1 MTTKHTTTHSPRSF
15 GAKILTLFTG
25 FAVLLREKLLINLQ
39 NIQLIRNSLKKL
51 LRCTFFVLVVIPVL
65 TLTNFIVVNPV
76 LASPDHQ
83 ISGSWTTFQAY
94 NNTLAAFTSNKRVNE
109 ITLGYESSYTFRDG
123 NDTNEYI
130 RLHIRASA
138 DTSGYRIKT
147 LVNGVH
153 AHTSVGT
160 VQDRTTPYGT
170 TTHPVTTGN
179 RCSGLNVRC
188 WEIRFNPDESAL
200 NGLARDKTVTIQFE
214 MQLDQGGHSHYY
226 TPELIIKR
234 TNSGAEWSSGSTGS
248 HTAQPTIT
256 DFSEQFGKITTYATG
271 SNLQFKSQLFDN
283 NTTAVETPLTKQEL
297 IDDWDGLE
305 WTKNT
310 TYGRWIVGNETDCSS
325 EAGNS
330 AGAKCYDVKFEPNNT
345 TLNAVSNKNIK
356 INLLSNELFNS
367 AVVDTQTLSYTFT
380 SKTETEISLGSGVS
394 NTEAI
399 VVVGGETSFPTTS
412 RTARIYQDSAHDLIV
427 EATEKRNT
435 HTGSPTIEPGN
446 KSTVSNS
453 IGFDSKTYGT
463 NFTYGKWYFE
473 EESSQ
478 NTVGDPVN
486 TDFENTT
493 RRIRFVPD
501 TNAIKAIG
509 PNNEH
514 KSELKITIKDGA
526 TVIATEIITIEL
538 SRPSGQILTIAAVN
552 STVDEGSSNAIF
564 EITST
569 QQTGQ
574 PFSLYYTVT
583 DPGGYVHPTNSPA
596 TIMFQNSYTD
606 RFTLPLRTSNNEDED
621 DNTVQIEIILNPSNS
636 GAYARGATRTAT
648 ITVKDI
654 DVPRISIRNAPD
666 TPSTLPAKFEIRSNI
681 EPKEPLEIRYRPKNI
696 ANQQGTVA
704 NYLDAG
710 LHNSIQ
716 VADPGIT
723 FESKTE
729 GVNTIYFASI
739 SIPTIEDTNNT
750 TGTISVD
757 LLDDTATEKTYRIS
771 TNTAD
776 NTKTAQ
782 IFDIPVPELSIKGSD
797 QTINEGDS
805 TTIEVTA
812 TVDPRRELTF
822 NYTPT
827 ATGSNFLK
835 IRDGKT
841 SGQPRTAKLTFTED
855 TTANPRVWT
864 ANIPI
869 ETIDADGLDSAHST
883 ITVVLDAPG
892 ANDKYTVTSV
902 ANEDRLAITVHD
914 DTKPV
919 IKITGDAPTLDQRVS
934 GIRYAEFPI
943 TTTITQT
950 NTPAPMMVKYMG
962 RATQNNFLDENLT
975 SLERTTEITFTG
987 SSPNFTATLN
997 VPVFDD
1003 RDATSGTFEVVL
1015 LANPTDYTL
1024 PNLDAEKKGSVTVHD
1039 ISYIDFNPK
1048 KDWHRGVAIDPIDGE
1063 IAYVYIRNSTTNYPR
1078 IEGKIRVLAVDDQ
1091 DLFFQVDTF
1100 LDDVLIDSTEKRMN
1114 PKDENGNHTFHTFV
1128 TPYGYYNQTQYWGN
1142 SGGHARNDW
1151 RFDPNDNAVNNLPP
1165 GSKVRVEINYEVST
1179 NVRKTL
1185 KINFLHNASVS
1196 WDSNS
1201 KETFAEV
1208 PNSANVGDPKTATIE
1223 SYYSDLTDFTFKSRI
1238 TDGAAT
1244 PTEAPLNLDAQAS
1257 VTGWTGDIY
1266 THDTNTTYGKW
1277 LLEDRQQTCETIAK
1291 CYNVRFE
1298 PNASAINAATDRTVK
1313 VELVITN
1320 TVHNEIDTLSF
1331 IINESNLTLSANTGH
1346 TNQINATT
1354 STTTLANIPGTASL
1368 NKLSSDSL
1376 IIEVNETTNNAG
1388 ALSANGMVRQ
1398 SIDNAEGFRS
1408 KEYGTNL
1415 NLGTWYFEESSLSP
1429 PANPIFRAEMRQFL
1443 FKPNLTNIK
1452 LIPASESRQSTLTVK
1467 INDGTNDIVT
1477 KKFTVTI
1484 HNVTKPVFSIEAVT
1498 SSINEG
1504 GTMQFKVT
1512 SDINP
1517 GTSTYEDVTY
1527 TPVNTEGDYLA
1538 STLDNV
1544 SQEVDLTFTSET
1556 VNGEEVWTETF
1567 DVALRAI
1574 DTTSTS
1580 PGKVTIT
1587 LDPITITN
1595 PADVIYLVAT
1605 TPDNAAEVTVNDAT
1619 PITITIAD
1627 APDTYAT
1634 KPAQFVLTASTQPYR
1649 PIVVKYTP
1657 GNVTGMALN
1666 QSQCGSL
1673 AICDSD
1679 PITFGPSAD
1688 DPTVSV
1694 GILSI
1699 PTIKSLNTQTSMINV
1714 FLRDNS
1720 DDTIYTTTGTRQA
1733 NTKVATISNITIPEI
1748 SIRTA
1753 ETSVDEGGDAT
1764 ITITSNVPLAA
1775 DRDVVIKFTPTNE
1788 VGNYLQSDSAD
1799 EDSGET
1805 RTETLRFTTTNN
1817 VHTATFDL
1825 ETRDADAFDAAH
1837 GRISLVLNPPG
1848 PTDLYT
1854 LRASPDD
1861 RINITVYDSIRPDLT
1876 LDTNASDV
1884 IGGVNAEFTIK
1895 SDRQPF
1901 APLDIK
1907 YTATESGT
1915 NFLAPNGYNPSDT
1928 RTGTVTF
1935 SGTSP
1940 NFTGT
1945 LSIPTQI
1952 DPSAPSGTITIELQ
1966 TDDKNYTIQ
1975 TATNEKSAQV
1985 VVRDP
1990 SFIKV
1995 LLSTPANP
2003 TVYDQSSRV
2012 IAITDLQATYPNM
2025 TAQTSALY
2033 ADRDNLEAVASI
2045 TVDGT
2050 TTSSNTLR
2058 ARHGNVQTN
2067 YGRWVLNDDWTEL
2080 TDGSGHATATARFE
2094 PNSTVIN
2101 NIAAGTIVTIALNL
2115 TVPTNVT
2122 STTTITIAHNTSVL
2136 WSDGEDTV
2144 REIPGTT
2151 ESNTR
2156 NEATITTFHTP
2167 VSELTFKSK
2176 LFDDSSIPSEVPLEK
2191 AEKVTEWNGQE
2202 WYADTTYGEWVIRA
2216 PVTCQTSAN
2225 CYDVR
2230 FLPKTTAID
2239 AISGKVVKLDLEVSI
2254 PASGQTEPFELDSLT
2269 YILDG
2274 NTVSI
2279 ALDPGSLNDIFVGGS
2294 TAALDDVTAIATIAR
2309 NTGYD
2314 VIPEVVETQNN
2325 AGTDLRTGN
2334 KGDMPNDHAG
2344 FDSYQY
2350 GTNLNY
2356 GSWYFAEDNISAPD
2370 VSVVDSGFHTIT
2382 RKVLFRPTVSALTN
2396 LTAGSTRK
2404 STLTLA
2410 VKDGS
2415 ETISTT
2421 TITITMRR
2429 VDKPVYTL
2437 TAASTSINE
2446 GEQLARLTIAV
2457 DRDPAGST
2465 VNLQYTPTQSAG
2477 AYLNVSPGASGLPRP
2492 VGTIATWTPTP
2503 GKDEWTAPLNVS
2515 LNARDNANNGDGTI
2529 SIALVNPGT
2538 SATYIANTTP
2548 VVLTILDQDIPEL
2561 SIVAPS
2567 VTWTANRRASGS
2579 SNLYPRQVYKQNNLN
2594 FTVNSTVA
2602 PKGGSIQMKFIPT
2615 NVTGGFLNPSGG
2627 ESGDQRTHT
2636 LRFNTSTSATLPVA
2650 FLNDPSVDEGQV
2662 KVQLVSE
2669 SGNARIFTLK
2679 SDGDDATATL
2689 RRMYIEATYS
2699 GKDSTTINI
2708 TNNGTYGNVNA
2719 RVRHRTNGGTGWGFR
2734 VRVFEN
2740 NSRIYASSLTG
2751 FFFGASPTGAV
2762 NQDTK
2767 YGRFIMKALTGTQ
2780 GQFKV
2785 RNDGVTFQPNS
2796 TAINRIPLGTIVR
2809 AEVHV
2814 WLTNYGLEPS
2824 GTDLHNYGKVRHVST
2839 IYIRHESS
2847 SDWAGG
2853 ARTSLTESKNSADIG
2868 NDKNGTITTFH
2879 DDTSEISFK
2888 VNLTEESAT
2897 PTEPTFTR
2905 EEHVGE
2911 WPEMEWTA
2919 QTTYGRW
2926 LVGNERECQT
2936 DGTCYDVRFK
2946 PNTTNISNLDNRR
2959 IKYELEM
2966 IVTESGQAGRTSA
2979 SLSYQITG
2987 DSLALTL
2994 NSGQTTVIKA
3004 SDGVTSYDD
3013 IGATA
3018 TAFKLKTDSFRIT
3031 TKETKSNDETDT
3043 GPGNEINQGITTPFQ
3058 SKTYGND
3065 LTYGSWYFELTGHTA
3080 TAYQPDSLFHTA
3092 IPRLLFRP
3100 KADAINNLNIGD
3112 VRYSTI
3118 TITTRRGNT
3127 DITSQTLT
3135 VAIFRTN
3142 KPTFSIEAVGSTA
3155 DEGGAAMFRVESDI
3169 NPGNTLYTL
3178 LYKAFNT
3185 TGAFLKASDGVHGA
3199 TRQEG
3204 LRFEETPPGSG
3215 TWTKTFSVNMK
3226 DLDTVD
3232 EAHGSVTVTLNPV
3245 TLTTPGGT
3253 YTTAL
3258 APANSA
3264 TVTVYDQTIPEI
3276 TIANAP
3282 EIASAEIA
3290 QFPLTSDILPL
3301 GSSLGIRFIPSNV
3314 SPGEYLNETDTTYS
3328 NAGVSGAV
3336 RVAAPRVQFTLAD
3349 DGTNYVGTLSV
3360 PSKGHPATDGGSISV
3375 ELLDGSPVPVNGP
3388 KEYKI
3393 DTAATNTRTVTIADY
3408 PKVTISIKDRT
3419 DTITEGNS
3427 AEIVFVATENPVRT
3441 LEIKYTPTES
3451 GTTYL
3456 TNDDDGNGTGVT
3468 RTTDPL
3474 RFELDPQLGK
3484 YIAKTTIA
3492 TTGNDADGPHG
3503 TITVALVATGAD
3515 DVYDAATTD
3524 NSMTI
3529 TVNDDEKPTITIGD
3543 VTNVDVLKKLDSGLT
3558 AEFPITAS
3566 FQPHGNSLDIK
3577 YTISENTGG
3586 FLSSTIT
3593 NPTEEKSEPIAF
3605 TNSAGTLSIATNEE
3619 GTTNTG
3625 TISITLQVDNL
3636 NYTLSSTISERT
3648 KSVTVKDNSYLS
3660 VKFNAHSQLSIITY
3674 PRDQIVANPDLD
3686 LIHEEVATLFVKDTT
3701 TDYTDFGTT
3710 LRIRGKDID
3719 DARFQAQW
3727 YINNTF
3733 EDETDQLGKNNTFST
3748 PYGDWVIDNSLG
3760 NSNSEHTS
3768 NGNSKFVPND
3778 TAINN
3783 LDPGQKVRI
3792 VLNKEVPTNVT
3803 RTTILHIVH
3812 NTSPSWNGTASAALT
3827 ERQSTGDFSTNKEA
3841 TITTYH
3847 NTLSEI
3853 SFKSKLYD
3861 GSANPTQDLP
3871 LAREELVS
3879 SWSGMEWTATNN
3891 YGRWIVGTR
3900 SSCEDNTNCFNV
3912 RFEPNETNID
3922 EIADKAVRLVL
3933 ETIITESGSPT
3944 ETKALTYNI
3953 VDDSLTIAED
3963 TGHSSEIVA
3972 RTVALTYSDING
3984 TATAFKGTGDTFD
3997 FEVAETSPDDP
4008 QLTNDGNESGTVD
4021 NTTFAFRTKQYGSDL
4036 TYGSWYLAVDN
4047 TDVTPDPANS
4057 DYHTASRK
4065 FVFKPNSDN
4074 INALQSGELRTS
4086 TLTVKTIRGTDT
4098 INTATFTITIRKSTK
4113 PNFTIS
4119 AVTATIDE
4127 GGTAMFEVES
4137 DLDPGPNEIVLN
4149 YKPFNTTG
4157 EYLAAGLH
4165 NVTQQARLT
4174 LTNPPGGDDVWT
4186 DRFSVAMRTD
4196 NLHRDQDTEPG
4207 TVTVTL
4213 EPVASDAAFTIATA
4227 PGNSAAVT
4235 VNDLTTPVITIADAP
4250 RTIAGRNAEFTLTA
4264 DPQPWQP
4271 LGIRYIPTETG
4282 TSFLDPSRGDPG
4294 DMITIDP
4301 KITFGP
4307 SSDGQSVV
4315 GTLSIPTR
4323 VDPDGNTSGTISIQL
4338 LDDAKA
4344 TLKDYTITG
4353 NQASNTKTVSV
4364 VEKPT
4369 ISFTSS
4375 TDTVSE
4381 GNVAT
4386 IVLES
4391 NIEPF
4396 GPVDIVYVPTET
4408 TSTSYLVDRNNKGSG
4423 EERSD
4428 RLNFTRDD
4436 ITGKW
4441 TEEITINTLNID
4453 ADSAHGT
4460 IKIVLT
4466 QPAANADFQ
4475 VGANLADRTMTLTV
4489 QDTNNPLITISD
4501 AERVFRYDTAG
4512 KFEAKFPLASTFV
4525 PYNNGEIDIKFLVS
4539 ESGPAGVATNFLD
4552 STQYTTNQA
4561 KTEPVTFD
4569 TDDNGNHTGMLTIHL
4584 VDDPNNF
4591 SGTITVTLQED
4602 SINYDLSDQD
4612 AQKTATGAVQDPSYA
4627 RVALDSNSRVP
4638 VTESEQLRLNTGTL
4652 LVYDTNENYSNITA
4666 KFRRLV
4672 ADQNNVTFRAE
4683 WYANDSQTPE
4693 ATPVEETNASSATL
4707 TTKYGRW
4714 VISGGGSTLGT
4725 GKGQYRLSNAHFEPN
4740 DAVINAIPLGDSAIV
4755 RLLLTVPNQVT
4766 YETRLIIVHT
4776 DSSSWLSS
4784 RTDTLRESRGT
4795 ADFTTNKIALIKSPH
4810 TTLNEIS
4817 FRAQTYEGTTDP
4829 DVDTSNPTPTDL
4841 AKDTSISIPG
4851 WTGDIWTAT
4860 TKYGRWVVGDNE
4872 TCFGTENCFA
4882 VFFNPDPA
4890 TIGDLSNKIVRADLE
4905 IIVTENGT
4913 PTMGDTISYIIDGR
4927 DVSVA
4932 LTGQSSQQIS
4942 ATKNTTS
4949 LDDVASIA
4957 TIFKKESD
4965 TIDFAVEETTT
4976 NQDAQVDEGSEGPT
4990 TDLTGFLA
4998 KPYGADLKMG
5008 TWYVA
5013 EANTGTPRNDSQD
5026 STFQT
5031 FSRQILFKPDLDEI
5045 KELDDGDTRKSRLTI
5060 SILNGTDAVA
5070 TTEFEV
5076 TIEKRRI
5083 PILEFTVANATVTAT
5098 EGGELKFIV
5107 NANFNPGN
5115 NAIDVEYT
5123 LNETGTTYW
5132 RTDENAEESKTLKVP
5147 LTFRPD
5153 GIFFTAEIP
5162 VILNSPDTANTG
5174 PGTISIILGTPDSDA
5189 LYEID
5194 ENNKSAT
5201 ATIVD
5206 TLLPKVSIEDASPT
5220 FNGTDIVFT
5229 LKSDIEVAKP
5239 FTIKVKPEN
5248 SIGNFLDVSGSGRA
5262 SGATRDIPNVRFPRT
5277 SSTQT
5282 TFSHELRIPTVIDST
5297 LVEGEIDI
5305 ELISRYFSNQTL

>member
-1 MTTKHTTTHSPRSF
+1 MTTKQTATHPLHSF
-15 GAKILTLFTG
+15 EAKILTLFMG
-25 FAVLLREKLLINLQ
+25 IAVLLREKLLMNIQ
-39 NIQLIRNSLKKL
+39 NIQLIRDNLKKL

-76 LASPDHQ
+76 LATPNHQ

-94 NNTLAAFTSNKRVNE
+94 ENSLAAFTSHKPINE

-123 NDTNEYI
+123 DDTNEYI

-248 HTAQPTIT
+248 HTAQPTTT
-256 DFSEQFGKITTYATG
+256 DFSDQNGKITTYATG

-283 NTTAVETPLTKQEL
+283 NTTAVEATLTREER
-297 IDDWDGLE
+297 IADWNGQE
-305 WTKNT
+305 WTTNT

-330 AGAKCYDVKFEPNNT
+330 AGAKCYDVKFEPNDT
-345 TLNAVSNKNIK
+345 ALNAVSKKNIK
-356 INLLSNELFNS
+356 VNLLSNELFNS
-367 AVVDTQTLSYTFT
+367 TVVDTQTLSYTFT
-380 SKTETEISLGSGVS
+380 SQTDTEISLGSGVS

-412 RTARIYQDSAHDLIV
+412 RTARIYKESAHTLTV
-427 EATEKRNT
+427 EAIEKRNT
-435 HTGSPTIEPGN
+435 HTGSPTNVTGTE
-446 KSTVSNS
+446 STVSNA
-453 IGFDSKTYGT
+453 IGFDSKTYGM
-463 NFTYGKWYFE
+463 NFTYGNWYFE
-473 EESSQ
+473 EVAVG
-478 NTVGDPVN
+478 NTAGDPVN
-486 TDFENTT
+486 TDFHRITS
-493 RRIRFVPD
+493 RIRFRPD
-501 TNAIKAIG
+501 TNAIKNIG

-526 TVIATEIITIEL
+526 TVIATETITIEL
-538 SRPSGQILTIAAVN
+538 SRPTGQILTITAVN
-552 STVDEGSSNAIF
+552 STVDEGSANAIF

-569 QQTGQ
+569 QQTNQ

-583 DPGGYVHPTNSPA
+583 DPGGYLQSRNPPPQ
-596 TIMFQNSYTD
+596 TIRFQNSYTT
-606 RFTLPLRTSNNEDED
+606 RFTEFLRNRNNEDED
-621 DNTVQIEIILNPSNS
+621 DNTVKITLILNPTNS
-636 GAYARGATRTAT
+636 GAYALGRTRTAT

-666 TPSTLPAKFEIRSNI
+666 TPSTLPAKFEIRSDI

-822 NYTPT
+822 KYTPT
-827 ATGSNFLK
+827 ETGSNFLK

-841 SGQPRTAKLTFTED
+841 NAQSRTAELTFTED

-869 ETIDADGLDSAHST
+869 ETIDPDELDTAHST
-883 ITVVLDAPG
+883 ITVVLDTPG

-902 ANEDRLAITVHD
+902 TDEDRLAITVHD

-919 IKITGDAPTLDQRVS
+919 IKITGDAPTLDQPQT
-934 GIRYAEFPI
+934 GIRNAAFPI
-943 TTTITQT
+943 ATTITQT

-962 RATQNNFLDENLT
+962 RATQNNFLDETLT

-987 SSPNFTATLN
+987 SSPNFTAILN

-1024 PNLDAEKKGSVTVHD
+1024 PNLDEEKKGSVTVHD
-1039 ISYIDFNPK
+1039 ISYIKFFAH
-1048 KDWHRGVAIDPIDGE
+1048 DWHRVAVDPNDVK
-1063 IAYVYIRNSTTNYPR
+1063 IAYVYLRNRTTNYGLIVGQVR
-1078 IEGKIRVLAVDDQ
+1078 ALLVDDQ
-1091 DLFFQVDTF
+1091 DLFYQVDVF
-1100 LDDVLIDSTEKRMN
+1100 LDDNKIFSSEKRMN
-1114 PKDENGNHTFHTFV
+1114 PLDENGDHTFHTFT
-1128 TPYGYYNQTQYWGN
+1128 TPYGTFTQTQYWPHHLGD
-1142 SGGHARNDW
+1142 ARNEF
-1151 RFDPNDNAVNNLPP
+1151 RFDPNDHALNTLPS
-1165 GSKVRVEINYEVST
+1165 GSKVRVEIDYEIST
-1179 NVRKTL
+1179 NVRKTVQ
-1185 KINFLHNASVS
+1185 INFLHNASVA

-1223 SYYSDLTDFTFKSRI
+1223 SYYSDLTDFTFKSRV
-1238 TDGAAT
+1238 TDGTAT
-1244 PTEAPLNLDAQAS
+1244 PTEETLTVDAQAS

-1266 THDTNTTYGKW
+1266 TANTTYGKW

-1331 IINESNLTLSANTGH
+1331 IINESNVTLSANSGH

-1354 STTTLANIPGTASL
+1354 STTTLANIEGTASL

-1429 PANPIFRAEMRQFL
+1429 PANPIFRTESRQFL

-1484 HNVTKPVFSIEAVT
+1484 HNITKPVFSIEAVT
-1498 SSINEG
+1498 STIDEG

-1580 PGKVTIT
+1580 PGKVTVT

-1595 PADVIYLVAT
+1595 PADVVYLVAT
-1605 TPDNAAEVTVNDAT
+1605 TPNNSAEVTVNDAT
-1619 PITITIAD
+1619 PITLTIAD

-1649 PIVVKYTP
+1649 PIRVKYTP
-1657 GNVTGMALN
+1657 DNLGGASFLDEDPSLGGNAVDR
-1666 QSQCGSL
+1666 
-1673 AICDSD
+1673 ISD
-1679 PITFGPSAD
+1679 PITFGPSDAD
-1688 DPTVSV
+1688 PSVIV
-1694 GILSI
+1694 GILSV
-1699 PTIKSLNTQTSMINV
+1699 PTKKDNARNSGEFQIWLQTNPM
-1714 FLRDNS
+1714 
-1720 DDTIYTTTGTRQA
+1720 DTIYQVTGTA
-1733 NTKVATISNITIPEI
+1733 LDNTKKVMVENITIPEI
-1748 SIRTA
+1748 SIRSA
-1753 ETSVDEGGDAT
+1753 ETSTDEGGDAT
-1764 ITITSNVPLAA
+1764 ITVTSNIPLAT

-1861 RINITVYDSIRPDLT
+1861 RINIVVYDSIKPDLT

-1901 APLDIK
+1901 APLEVK

-1945 LSIPTQI
+1945 LSIPTRI
-1952 DPSAPSGTITIELQ
+1952 DPNAPSGTITIELQ
-1966 TDDKNYTIQ
+1966 ADDKNYTIDQ
-1975 TATNEKSAQV
+1975 TDINKRSAKV
-1985 VVRDP
+1985 IVRDP

-2003 TVYDQSSRV
+2003 TVYDQTSRV
-2012 IAITDLQATYPNM
+2012 IAITDQQATYPNM
-2025 TAQTSALY
+2025 IAQTSALY
-2033 ADRDNLEAVASI
+2033 ADRDSLVAVASI
-2045 TVDGT
+2045 SVGGN
-2050 TTSSNTLR
+2050 TTSSNTLS

-2067 YGRWVLNDDWTEL
+2067 YGRWVFNDDWTEVN
-2080 TDGSGHATATARFE
+2080 DDSGHATATAQFE

-2101 NIAAGTIVTIALNL
+2101 NIPAGTIVTIALNL

-2144 REIPGTT
+2144 REIPETT

-2176 LFDDSSIPSEVPLEK
+2176 LFDDSDVPSEITLAK
-2191 AEKVTEWNGQE
+2191 AEKVSEWNGQE
-2202 WYADTTYGEWVIRA
+2202 WYADTTYGEWVIRD
-2216 PVTCQTSAN
+2216 PVSCQTSAN

-2254 PASGQTEPFELDSLT
+2254 PESGQTEPLELDTLT

-2274 NTVSI
+2274 NTANVE
-2279 ALDPGSLNDIFVGGS
+2279 LDAGSLSDVFVGGS
-2294 TAALDDVTAIATIAR
+2294 TATLDDVTATATIAK
-2309 NTGYD
+2309 NTGYTLS
-2314 VIPEVVETQNN
+2314 VEIVETQDNPGNN
-2325 AGTDLRTGN
+2325 TTTGT
-2334 KGDMPNDHAG
+2334 KGASVNDDAG
-2344 FDSYQY
+2344 FNSYQY

-2356 GSWYFAEDNISAPD
+2356 GSWYFAEDNSSTPV

-2382 RKVLFRPTVSALTN
+2382 RKVLFRPTVSALTS
-2396 LTAGSTRK
+2396 LTAGSTRR
-2404 STLTLA
+2404 SILTLK
-2410 VKDGS
+2410 VQDGA

-2421 TITITMRR
+2421 SFTITMQR

-2492 VGTIATWTPTP
+2492 VGAIATWTPTP

-2579 SNLYPRQVYKQNNLN
+2579 SNLYPRQVYKQSNLN

-2699 GKDSTTINI
+2699 GNDSTTINI
-2708 TNNGTYGNVNA
+2708 TNNGIYGNVNA

-2740 NSRIYASSLTG
+2740 STRIYASSLTG
-2751 FFFGASPTGAV
+2751 FFFGTSPIGAV

-2809 AEVHV
+2809 AEVYV

-2824 GTDLHNYGKVRHVST
+2824 GTDLHNYGRVRHVST

-2853 ARTSLTESKNSADIG
+2853 ARTSLTESQNSADIG

-2879 DDTSEISFK
+2879 DDTDEISFK
-2888 VNLTEESAT
+2888 VKLTEESAT
-2897 PTEPTFTR
+2897 PAEMTLTR
-2905 EEHVGE
+2905 EEHVTE
-2911 WPEMEWTA
+2911 WPGMEWTA

-2946 PNTTNISNLDNRR
+2946 PNTTSISNIAERR
-2959 IKYELEM
+2959 VKYDIEM
-2966 IVTESGQAGRTSA
+2966 IITESGQAARTSA
-2979 SLSYQITG
+2979 SLAYQITG
-2987 DSLALTL
+2987 DSLAIAL
-2994 NSGQTTVIKA
+2994 NENQSTVIKA
-3004 SDGVTSYDD
+3004 SDGVTSYAD
-3013 IGATA
+3013 IGATT
-3018 TAFKLKTDSFRIT
+3018 TAFKLKTDSFRIA
-3031 TKETKSNDETDT
+3031 TKETTTNNETPT
-3043 GPGNEINQGITTPFQ
+3043 TPGTDNNTGITTPFQ
-3058 SKTYGND
+3058 SKTYGNN
-3065 LTYGSWYFELTGHTA
+3065 LTYGSWYFEATDQTA
-3080 TAYQPDSLFHTA
+3080 TNYQPDSLFHTA
-3092 IPRLLFRP
+3092 TRRLLFRP
-3100 KADAINNLNIGD
+3100 KANAINNLTIGD

-3142 KPTFSIEAVGSTA
+3142 KPTFSIVAVSSTA
-3155 DEGGAAMFRVESDI
+3155 DEGGSAMFRVESDI
-3169 NPGNTLYTL
+3169 NPGNTTQYTVS
-3178 LYKAFNT
+3178 YKAFDT
-3185 TGAFLKASDGVHGA
+3185 TGEFLKAADGVSGA
-3199 TRQEG
+3199 TRQVG

-3215 TWTKTFSVNMK
+3215 TWTKTFAVNMK
-3226 DLDTVD
+3226 DLDEID

-3245 TLTTPGGT
+3245 TLSTPGGT

-3258 APANSA
+3258 APADSA

-3276 TIANAP
+3276 TIANAL
-3282 EIASAEIA
+3282 EIASAEVA
-3290 QFPLTSDILPL
+3290 KFPLSSDIRPL
-3301 GSSLGIRFIPSNV
+3301 GDSLGIRFIPSDV
-3314 SPGEYLNETDTTYS
+3314 GLGEYLNPTDGTYS
-3328 NAGVSGAV
+3328 AGGVSGAI
-3336 RVAAPRVQFTLAD
+3336 RVANPRVAFVEAD
-3349 DGTNYVGTLSV
+3349 DGLSWVGTLSI
-3360 PSKGHPATDGGSISV
+3360 PSRVHAATDGGSISV
-3375 ELLDGSPVPVNGP
+3375 ELLDGSPSPASGP

-3393 DTAATNTRTVTIADY
+3393 DSDATNTRTVTIADF
-3408 PKVTISIKDRT
+3408 PNVTISIKERT
-3419 DTITEGNS
+3419 DSITEGGT
-3427 AEIVFVATENPVRT
+3427 AEIVLIASEDPERR
-3441 LEIKYTPTES
+3441 LPIKFIPTES
-3451 GTTYL
+3451 AGTSYL
-3456 TNDDDGNGTGVT
+3456 VDDDDDNGSGDE
-3468 RTTDPL
+3468 RTENLLFERDPNSNNQYTATI
-3474 RFELDPQLGK
+3474 E
-3484 YIAKTTIA
+3484 IA
-3492 TTGNDADGPHG
+3492 TTGNDDDGPHG
-3503 TITVALVATGAD
+3503 TITVALVATGAE
-3515 DVYDAATTD
+3515 DVYTAAGSPN
-3524 NSMTI
+3524 NSITI
-3529 TVNDDEKPTITIGD
+3529 SVNDDEKPDITIADAPSIKGRED
-3543 VTNVDVLKKLDSGLT
+3543 

-3566 FQPHGNSLDIK
+3566 FQPHGNTLAIK
-3577 YTISENTGG
+3577 YNITETGTN
-3586 FLSSTIT
+3586 FLSPTIT
-3593 NPTEEKSEPIAF
+3593 NPTEEQTTTITF
-3605 TNSAGTLSIATNEE
+3605 TNMEGTLTIATQDDPTGN
-3619 GTTNTG
+3619 NG
-3625 TISITLQVDNL
+3625 TISITLVADDI
-3636 NYTLSSTISERT
+3636 NYTLSATNSDRT
-3648 KSVTVKDNSYLS
+3648 KSVTVTDPSYAEINSYNNGYYYDRPNEFANKDHIDIVVVDPLW
-3660 VKFNAHSQLSIITY
+3660 ASQI
-3674 PRDQIVANPDLD
+3674 
-3686 LIHEEVATLFVKDTT
+3686 ATLFIKDTPT
-3701 TDYTDFGTT
+3701 SYKVGNYTRVFHLDTGDFDLVARTYRNDSTVPEETSTT
-3710 LRIRGKDID
+3710 LSD
-3719 DARFQAQW
+3719 QAGTLTTAIGSW
-3727 YINNTF
+3727 KLLAIP
-3733 EDETDQLGKNNTFST
+3733 SHT
-3748 PYGDWVIDNSLG
+3748 PYSFARSEFIISQANIDNIPLG
-3760 NSNSEHTS
+3760 S
-3768 NGNSKFVPND
+3768 
-3778 TAINN
+3778 TA
-3783 LDPGQKVRI
+3783 RI
-3792 VLNKEVPTNVT
+3792 EVELTVPTDVSSKAV
-3803 RTTILHIVH
+3803 LHLVH
-3812 NTSPSWNGTASAALT
+3812 NTSPSWNGLFSASLT
-3827 ERQSTGDFSTNKEA
+3827 ERESTGDFSINKEA

-3847 NTLSEI
+3847 DTLSEI

-3861 GSANPTQDLP
+3861 GNANPTQDVALTRQDIVP
-3871 LAREELVS
+3871 ESAGDWV
-3879 SWSGMEWTATNN
+3879 GNEWVASNN
-3891 YGRWIVGTR
+3891 YGRWIVGTK
-3900 SSCEDNTNCFNV
+3900 SSCADGANCFNV

-3922 EIADKAVRLVL
+3922 DIADKAVRLEL
-3933 ETIITESGSPT
+3933 ETVITGTPM
-3944 ETKALTYNI
+3944 ETKALTYTI
-3953 VDDSLTIAED
+3953 VGDNLALALTQSSD
-3963 TGHSSEIVA
+3963 SEILVRSESA
-3972 RTVALTYSDING
+3972 TFADITG
-3984 TATAFKGTGDTFD
+3984 TATAFKGTGDTFSV
-3997 FEVAETSPDDP
+3997 EVSETNA
-4008 QLTNDGNESGTVD
+4008 QQETIQGTASGTVD
-4021 NTTFAFRTKQYGSDL
+4021 TSTFAYSTKQYGSNL
-4036 TYGSWYLAVDN
+4036 TYGSWYIAEDD
-4047 TDVTPDPANS
+4047 TDVTADPANS
-4057 DYHTASRK
+4057 NYHTVSRK
-4065 FVFKPNSDN
+4065 FVFKPNSN
-4074 INALQSGELRTS
+4074 AINALQSGDTR
-4086 TLTVKTIRGTDT
+4086 TLTLTIKTMRGTDT
-4098 INTATFTITIRKSTK
+4098 INTDTLTITIRKSTK
-4113 PNFTIS
+4113 PNFSIL
-4119 AVTATIDE
+4119 AVFATIDE
-4127 GGTAMFEVES
+4127 GGIAMFEVES
-4137 DLDPGPNEIVLN
+4137 DLDPGSNEIVLN

-4157 EYLAAGLH
+4157 DYLAAGLH
-4165 NVTQQARLT
+4165 DVSQQARLT

-4196 NLHRDQDTEPG
+4196 PAHLDRDTEPG

-4213 EPVASDAAFTIATA
+4213 EPVASNLPYTIATA
-4227 PGNSAAVT
+4227 PSNSATVT
-4235 VNDLTTPVITIADAP
+4235 VNDLTTPVITIAAAP

-4264 DPQPWQP
+4264 VPQPWQA
-4271 LGIRYIPTETG
+4271 LGIRYTPTNESG
-4282 TSFLDPSRGDPG
+4282 KNFLNPTSDSGN
-4294 DMITIDP
+4294 MVTIDP
-4301 KITFGP
+4301 KVTFGP
-4307 SSDGQSVV
+4307 SQDGQSVV
-4315 GTLSIPTR
+4315 GTLSIPTME
-4323 VDPDGNTSGTISIQL
+4323 DPNNTSGMINIQL
-4338 LDDAKA
+4338 LDDSK
-4344 TLKDYTITG
+4344 TSLKDYTITG
-4353 NQASNTKTVSV
+4353 SDDSNTKTVNV

-4369 ISFTSS
+4369 LSFVSS
-4375 TDTVSE
+4375 TQTVTE
-4381 GNVAT
+4381 GGTAT
-4386 IVLES
+4386 IVFELS
-4391 NIEPF
+4391 DEPF
-4396 GPVDIVYVPTET
+4396 GSVPIEYTPTET
-4408 TSTSYLVDRNNKGSG
+4408 GTSYLEVDSNNKGSG
-4423 EERSD
+4423 ETRSEM
-4428 RLNFTRDD
+4428 LNFTYDN
-4436 ITGKW
+4436 TEQKW
-4441 TEEITINTLNID
+4441 TDEITI
-4453 ADSAHGT
+4453 ST
-4460 IKIVLT
+4460 I
-4466 QPAANADFQ
+4466 N
-4475 VGANLADRTMTLTV
+4475 
-4489 QDTNNPLITISD
+4489 
-4501 AERVFRYDTAG
+4501 
-4512 KFEAKFPLASTFV
+4512 
-4525 PYNNGEIDIKFLVS
+4525 
-4539 ESGPAGVATNFLD
+4539 
-4552 STQYTTNQA
+4552 
-4561 KTEPVTFD
+4561 
-4569 TDDNGNHTGMLTIHL
+4569 
-4584 VDDPNNF
+4584 
-4591 SGTITVTLQED
+4591 
-4602 SINYDLSDQD
+4602 
-4612 AQKTATGAVQDPSYA
+4612 
-4627 RVALDSNSRVP
+4627 
-4638 VTESEQLRLNTGTL
+4638 
-4652 LVYDTNENYSNITA
+4652 
-4666 KFRRLV
+4666 
-4672 ADQNNVTFRAE
+4672 
-4683 WYANDSQTPE
+4683 
-4693 ATPVEETNASSATL
+4693 
-4707 TTKYGRW
+4707 
-4714 VISGGGSTLGT
+4714 
-4725 GKGQYRLSNAHFEPN
+4725 
-4740 DAVINAIPLGDSAIV
+4740 
-4755 RLLLTVPNQVT
+4755 
-4766 YETRLIIVHT
+4766 
-4776 DSSSWLSS
+4776 
-4784 RTDTLRESRGT
+4784 
-4795 ADFTTNKIALIKSPH
+4795 
-4810 TTLNEIS
+4810 
-4817 FRAQTYEGTTDP
+4817 
-4829 DVDTSNPTPTDL
+4829 
-4841 AKDTSISIPG
+4841 IPG
-4851 WTGDIWTAT
+4851 M
-4860 TKYGRWVVGDNE
+4860 E
-4872 TCFGTENCFA
+4872 
-4882 VFFNPDPA
+4882 
-4890 TIGDLSNKIVRADLE
+4890 L
-4905 IIVTENGT
+4905 
-4913 PTMGDTISYIIDGR
+4913 MG
-4927 DVSVA
+4927 
-4932 LTGQSSQQIS
+4932 
-4942 ATKNTTS
+4942 
-4949 LDDVASIA
+4949 
-4957 TIFKKESD
+4957 
-4965 TIDFAVEETTT
+4965 
-4976 NQDAQVDEGSEGPT
+4976 
-4990 TDLTGFLA
+4990 
-4998 KPYGADLKMG
+4998 
-5008 TWYVA
+5008 
-5013 EANTGTPRNDSQD
+5013 
-5026 STFQT
+5026 
-5031 FSRQILFKPDLDEI
+5031 
-5045 KELDDGDTRKSRLTI
+5045 
-5060 SILNGTDAVA
+5060 
-5070 TTEFEV
+5070 
-5076 TIEKRRI
+5076 
-5083 PILEFTVANATVTAT
+5083 
-5098 EGGELKFIV
+5098 
-5107 NANFNPGN
+5107 
-5115 NAIDVEYT
+5115 
-5123 LNETGTTYW
+5123 
-5132 RTDENAEESKTLKVP
+5132 
-5147 LTFRPD
+5147 
-5153 GIFFTAEIP
+5153 
-5162 VILNSPDTANTG
+5162 
-5174 PGTISIILGTPDSDA
+5174 
-5189 LYEID
+5189 
-5194 ENNKSAT
+5194 
-5201 ATIVD
+5201 
-5206 TLLPKVSIEDASPT
+5206 
-5220 FNGTDIVFT
+5220 
-5229 LKSDIEVAKP
+5229 
-5239 FTIKVKPEN
+5239 
-5248 SIGNFLDVSGSGRA
+5248 
-5262 SGATRDIPNVRFPRT
+5262 
-5277 SSTQT
+5277 
-5282 TFSHELRIPTVIDST
+5282 
-5297 LVEGEIDI
+5297 
-5305 ELISRYFSNQTL
+5305 